1 MPREFKHPDIMGN
14 KAQVERQRRLDDESL
29 KKIKAA
35 VKRVFEDTEDG
46 RIVFKYILDYC
57 DVFAMTMTGTSWTF
71 FNEGK
76 RDVGLHL
83 LSLREMQWFDE
94 VNNRR
99 NEYLNKLEKE
109 SNLDGR

>member
-1 MPREFKHPDIMGN
+1 MSREFKHPDILGT
-14 KAQVERQRRLDDESL
+14 KDKVERQRKLDDESL
-29 KKIKAA
+29 KIIKAA
-35 VKRVFEDTEDG
+35 VKRLFEDTEDG

-94 VNNRR
+94 VNSRR
-99 NEYLNKLEKE
+99 SEYLNKVNKEKDT
-109 SNLDGR
+109 NGK